1 MLVVVSR
8 QRIEDFALPAR
19 CNSGIQQT
27 VSRLNKTMLLDQRT
41 HAVTVELTRPGEV
54 GNIYR
59 STRQVQRQSV
69 TITLCVFQRR
79 QPLQI
84 FRLTLPAT
92 RRIERDHA
100 RTGQRRASRNITQHQ
115 TVVIGEPEWC
125 IKHQFRQRPFEQ
137 GNTPGDVAGRV
148 VNMQRLPLH
157 QRRGMF

>member
-1 MLVVVSR
+1 
-8 QRIEDFALPAR
+8 
-19 CNSGIQQT
+19 
-27 VSRLNKTMLLDQRT
+27 MLLDQRT

-115 TVVIGEPEWC
+115 TVVIRQPQRRIEN
-125 IKHQFRQRPFEQ
+125 QLRQRAFEQ
-137 GNTPGDVAGRV
+137 LSAV
-148 VNMQRLPLH
+148 VLAPVGGPLLEGFTLPAPAH
-157 QRRGMF
+157 WRA